1 MEAWLDGLTQGIDL
15 DAPDASLQLFL
26 RLMGLIDWWLL
37 LWLTLLCIAVGGLIG
52 WRRGT
57 FWRDI
62 GLAAA
67 LGPLGW
73 VMSFVLPLPTRPC
86 PRCGKPNPV
95 KRARCAH
102 CAASLAFPAKTQTAR
117 QPK

>member
-1 MEAWLDGLTQGIDL
+1 MEAWLERLMQGIDP

-37 LWLTLLCIAVGGLIG
+37 FWLTLLFVAVGGLIG

-57 FWRDI
+57 FWRDV

-73 VMSFVLPLPTRPC
+73 LVSFLLPLPER
-86 PRCGKPNPV
+86 RC
-95 KRARCAH
+95 RACGRRSPARATACVH
-102 CAASLAFPAKTQTAR
+102 CAAPLSAGARQKAR